1 MRVKSSLLI
10 FKLAS
15 STCVLLIMLASWFM
29 YSHIDHTQNVELQL
43 NRLKLAAARLVGV
56 KNDYI
61 QERQPDFI
69 RAFEM
74 HYFQFEKEY
83 SELAQLLIN
92 EPKVMQQLST
102 IESYTAQ
109 LRQTLKRFEQYQIK
123 LGHEADQG
131 VYGLFRRNAHQLQGY
146 VQTVDEPML
155 ELKVLELRRAEKDFL
170 LRHDHAYIERHTAIY
185 DKLYARLQLDNPQ
198 AALLLKA
205 YRQGFLS
212 YSAVLTEIGLNS
224 KQGLRKQLDE
234 QKNNLTSKI
243 LGLSNTIILQDHDT
257 KQAWVLSL
265 LGMIIIICST
275 CFVLL
280 VVLHVKVSNKI
291 NVINEVL
298 DKVVEHENFKLR
310 TNLSDT
316 DELGQIG
323 THVDKL
329 LEYLDGLLARLSSAQ
344 KRLLEDAEVA
354 SFSNVIHRFTQE
366 LNTPLGEVKSG
377 KGDMAELIAI
387 MKSNLSDGL
396 DENASITEMISHL
409 ESTLDII
416 ESNLTVSEQLIEEFN
431 LISSNQHLDVLTYF
445 NLLEQI
451 EYVFRGKDSLLP
463 ADEYDITFDISDKLS
478 INSYPSAIN
487 QIISLCIHNSIKHGK
502 IANQKL
508 HIIVSAMVVN
518 DFVHIYFKDDG
529 VGIDKEIL
537 PVIFEPFITS
547 KRHSGGTG
555 LGMSIIHNLVTKK
568 LKGEVKMQSPAHGGA
583 CLHII
588 LSETEFSLNQTSD
601 FNSEQIDS

>member
-10 FKLAS
+10 FKVAS
-15 STCVLLIMLASWFM
+15 GTCVFLIMLASWLM
-29 YSHIDHTQNVELQL
+29 YSHIDHTQQVELQL

-61 QERQPDFI
+61 QEKQPEFI
-69 RAFEM
+69 ESFDK

-83 SELAQLLIN
+83 GELAQLLLD
-92 EPKVMQQLST
+92 EPKVMLQLSM
-102 IESYTAQ
+102 IESNTAQ
-109 LRQTLKRFEQYQIK
+109 LRQTLKRFEQFQIK
-123 LGHEADQG
+123 LGHEADEG
-131 VYGLFRRNAHQLQGY
+131 VYGLFRRHAHQLQSY
-146 VQTVDEPML
+146 VQTAEQPML

-170 LRHDHAYIERHTAIY
+170 LRHDHAYIERHTGIY
-185 DKLYARLQLDNPQ
+185 EKLYQKLQSENPQ
-198 AALLLKA
+198 AALQLKA

-234 QKNNLTSKI
+234 QKNDLTTEI

-265 LGMIIIICST
+265 LGMIILICSV

-280 VVLHVKVSNKI
+280 MILHARVSKKI
-291 NVINEVL
+291 NVINDVL

-310 TNLSDT
+310 TNLNNT

-329 LEYLDGLLARLSSAQ
+329 LEYLDGLLVRLSSAQ
-344 KRLLEDAEVA
+344 KRLLEDTEVA

-387 MKSNLSDGL
+387 MKNNLRDGL
-396 DENASITEMISHL
+396 DESASITEMISHL

-416 ESNLTVSEQLIEEFN
+416 ESNLTVSEQLIEEFK
-431 LISSNQHLDVLTYF
+431 LISANQHLDILTYF
-445 NLLEQI
+445 NLLDQV
-451 EYVFRGKDSLLP
+451 EYAFRSNDGLLS
-463 ADEYDITFDISDKLS
+463 AEDYDITFDISEGLF

-487 QIISLCIHNSIKHGK
+487 QIINLCIHNSIKHGK

-508 HIIVSAMVVN
+508 HIVVSAMVVN

-529 VGIDKEIL
+529 MGIDKEIL

-555 LGMSIIHNLVTKK
+555 LGMSIIYNLVTQK

-588 LSETEFSLNQTSD
+588 LSETEFSQKQLSD
-601 FNSEQIDS
+601 VS

>member
-1 MRVKSSLLI
+1 
-10 FKLAS
+10 
-15 STCVLLIMLASWFM
+15 MLASWLM
-29 YSHIDHTQNVELQL
+29 YSHIDHTQQVELQL

-61 QERQPDFI
+61 QERQPEFI
-69 RAFEM
+69 KSFDM
-74 HYFQFEKEY
+74 YYFQFEKEY
-83 SELAQLLIN
+83 SELAQLLFN
-92 EPKVMQQLST
+92 EPKVMQQLSA
-102 IESYTAQ
+102 IEANTAQ
-109 LRQTLKRFEQYQIK
+109 LRQTLKRFEQFQIK
-123 LGHEADQG
+123 LGHEADEG
-131 VYGLFRRNAHQLQGY
+131 VYGLFRRHAHQLQSY
-146 VQTVDEPML
+146 VQTAEQPML

-185 DKLYARLQLDNPQ
+185 EKLYKTLQSDNSQ

-224 KQGLRKQLDE
+224 RLGLRKQLDE
-234 QKNNLTSKI
+234 QKNALTTKI
-243 LGLSNTIILQDHDT
+243 LGLSNTIILQGHDT
-257 KQAWVLSL
+257 KQAWVLTL
-265 LGMIIIICST
+265 LGMIIVICSV

-280 VVLHVKVSNKI
+280 MILHKRVSEKI
-291 NVINEVL
+291 NVINDVL

-310 TNLSDT
+310 TNLNNT

-329 LEYLDGLLARLSSAQ
+329 LEYLDGLLVRLSSAQ

-354 SFSNVIHRFTQE
+354 SFSNVINRFAQE
-366 LNTPLGEVKSG
+366 LNAPLGEVKSG

-387 MKSNLSDGL
+387 LKSNLRDEL
-396 DENASITEMISHL
+396 DESASISEMINHL

-416 ESNLTVSEQLIEEFN
+416 ESNLTVSEQLIEEFK
-431 LISSNQHLDVLTYF
+431 LISSNQHFDELSYF
-445 NLLEQI
+445 NLLDQVEQA
-451 EYVFRGKDSLLP
+451 FRSNDGLLP
-463 ADEYDITFDISDKLS
+463 ADDYDITFDISEGLF

-487 QIISLCIHNSIKHGK
+487 QIINLCIHNSIKHGK

-508 HIIVSAMVVN
+508 HIVVSAMVVN

-529 VGIDKEIL
+529 MGIDKEIL

-555 LGMSIIHNLVTKK
+555 LGMSIIYNLVTQK

-588 LSETEFSLNQTSD
+588 LSETEFSQKQLSD
-601 FNSEQIDS
+601 MSSEEMD

>member
-1 MRVKSSLLI
+1 MRVQSSLLI
-10 FKLAS
+10 FKVAS
-15 STCVLLIMLASWFM
+15 STCVFLIMLASWLM
-29 YSHIDHTQNVELQL
+29 YSHIAHTQRVELQL

-61 QERQPDFI
+61 QERQPEFI
-69 RAFEM
+69 ESFDK

-83 SELAQLLIN
+83 GELAQLLLD
-92 EPKVMQQLST
+92 EPKVMLQLSA
-102 IESYTAQ
+102 IESNTAL
-109 LRQTLKRFEQYQIK
+109 LRQTLKRFEQFQIK
-123 LGHEADQG
+123 LGHEADEG
-131 VYGLFRRNAHQLQGY
+131 VYGLFRSHAHQLQSY
-146 VQTVDEPML
+146 VQTAEQPML
-155 ELKVLELRRAEKDFL
+155 ELEVLELRRAEKDFL
-170 LRHDHAYIERHTAIY
+170 LRHDHAYIERHTGIY
-185 DKLYARLQLDNPQ
+185 EKLYQKLQSENPQ

-212 YSAVLTEIGLNS
+212 YSAVLTEIGFNS

-234 QKNNLTSKI
+234 QKNALTTKI
-243 LGLSNTIILQDHDT
+243 LGLSNSIILQDHDT

-265 LGMIIIICST
+265 LGTIILICSV

-280 VVLHVKVSNKI
+280 MILHARVSKKI
-291 NVINEVL
+291 NVINDVL

-310 TNLSDT
+310 TNLNNT

-329 LEYLDGLLARLSSAQ
+329 LEYLDSLLVRLSSAQ
-344 KRLLEDAEVA
+344 KRLLEGAEVA
-354 SFSNVIHRFTQE
+354 SFSNIIHRFTQE

-387 MKSNLSDGL
+387 MKSNLRDGL

-416 ESNLTVSEQLIEEFN
+416 ESNLTVSEQLVEEFK
-431 LISSNQHLDVLTYF
+431 LISANQHLDVLTYF
-445 NLLEQI
+445 NLLDQVEHA
-451 EYVFRGKDSLLP
+451 FRINDGLLP
-463 ADEYDITFDISDKLS
+463 AGEYDITFDISEELF

-487 QIISLCIHNSIKHGK
+487 QIINLCIHNSIKHGK

-508 HIIVSAMVVN
+508 HIVVSAMVVN

-529 VGIDKEIL
+529 MGIDKEIL

-555 LGMSIIHNLVTKK
+555 LGMSIIHNLVTQK

-588 LSETEFSLNQTSD
+588 LSETEFSQKQLSD
-601 FNSEQIDS
+601 VGTEEMD

>member
-1 MRVKSSLLI
+1 MRVQSSLLI
-10 FKLAS
+10 FKVAS
-15 STCVLLIMLASWFM
+15 STCVFLIMLASWLM
-29 YSHIDHTQNVELQL
+29 YSHIDHTQQVELQL

-61 QERQPDFI
+61 QERQPEFI
-69 RAFEM
+69 KSFDM
-74 HYFQFEKEY
+74 YYFQFEKEY
-83 SELAQLLIN
+83 SELAQLLFN
-92 EPKVMQQLST
+92 EPKVMQQLSA
-102 IESYTAQ
+102 IETNTAQ
-109 LRQTLKRFEQYQIK
+109 LRQTLKRFEQFQIK
-123 LGHEADQG
+123 LGHEADEG
-131 VYGLFRRNAHQLQGY
+131 VYGLFRRHAHQLQSY
-146 VQTVDEPML
+146 VQTAEQPIL

-185 DKLYARLQLDNPQ
+185 EKLYETLQSDNSQ

-224 KQGLRKQLDE
+224 RLGLRKQLDE
-234 QKNNLTSKI
+234 QKNALTTKI

-257 KQAWVLSL
+257 KQAWVLTL
-265 LGMIIIICST
+265 LGMIIVICSV

-280 VVLHVKVSNKI
+280 MILHTRVSEKI
-291 NVINEVL
+291 NVISDVL

-310 TNLSDT
+310 TNLNNT

-329 LEYLDGLLARLSSAQ
+329 LEYLDGLLVRLSSAQ

-354 SFSNVIHRFTQE
+354 SFSNVINRFAQE
-366 LNTPLGEVKSG
+366 LNAPLGEVKSG

-387 MKSNLSDGL
+387 LKSNLRDEL
-396 DENASITEMISHL
+396 DESASISEMINHL

-416 ESNLTVSEQLIEEFN
+416 ESNLTVSEQLIEEFK
-431 LISSNQHLDVLTYF
+431 LISSNQYFDELSYF
-445 NLLEQI
+445 NLLDQVEQA
-451 EYVFRGKDSLLP
+451 FRSNDGLLP
-463 ADEYDITFDISDKLS
+463 ADDYDITFDISEGLF

-487 QIISLCIHNSIKHGK
+487 QIINLCIHNSIKHGK

-508 HIIVSAMVVN
+508 HIVVSAMVVN

-529 VGIDKEIL
+529 MGIDKEIL

-555 LGMSIIHNLVTKK
+555 LGMSIIYNLVTQK

-588 LSETEFSLNQTSD
+588 LSETEFSQKQLSD
-601 FNSEQIDS
+601 MSSEEMD

>member
-1 MRVKSSLLI
+1 MRVQSSLLI
-10 FKLAS
+10 FKVAS
-15 STCVLLIMLASWFM
+15 STCVFLIMLASWLM
-29 YSHIDHTQNVELQL
+29 YSHIDHTQQVELQL

-61 QERQPDFI
+61 QERQPEFI
-69 RAFEM
+69 ESFDM

-83 SELAQLLIN
+83 GELAQLLLD
-92 EPKVMQQLST
+92 EPKVMLQLSA
-102 IESYTAQ
+102 IESNTAL
-109 LRQTLKRFEQYQIK
+109 LRQTLKRFEQFQIK
-123 LGHEADQG
+123 LGHEADEG
-131 VYGLFRRNAHQLQGY
+131 VYGLFRRHAHQLQSY
-146 VQTVDEPML
+146 VQTAEQPML

-170 LRHDHAYIERHTAIY
+170 LRHDHAYIERHTGIY
-185 DKLYARLQLDNPQ
+185 EKLYQKLQSENSQ

-234 QKNNLTSKI
+234 QKNALTTKI

-265 LGMIIIICST
+265 LGMIILICSV

-280 VVLHVKVSNKI
+280 MILHARVSKKI
-291 NVINEVL
+291 NVINDVL

-310 TNLSDT
+310 TNLNNT

-329 LEYLDGLLARLSSAQ
+329 LEYLDSLLVRLSSAQ

-387 MKSNLSDGL
+387 MKSNLRDGL

-416 ESNLTVSEQLIEEFN
+416 ESNLTVSEQLIEEFK
-431 LISSNQHLDVLTYF
+431 LISANQHLDVLTYF
-445 NLLEQI
+445 NLLDQVEHA
-451 EYVFRGKDSLLP
+451 FRINDGLLP
-463 ADEYDITFDISDKLS
+463 ADDYDITFDISEGLF

-487 QIISLCIHNSIKHGK
+487 QIINLCIHNSIKHGK

-508 HIIVSAMVVN
+508 HIVVSAMVVN

-529 VGIDKEIL
+529 MGIDKEIL

-555 LGMSIIHNLVTKK
+555 LGMSIIHNLVTQK

-588 LSETEFSLNQTSD
+588 LSETEFSQKQLSD
-601 FNSEQIDS
+601 VGSEEMD

>member
-1 MRVKSSLLI
+1 MRVQSSLLI
-10 FKLAS
+10 FKVAS
-15 STCVLLIMLASWFM
+15 STCVFLIMLASWLM
-29 YSHIDHTQNVELQL
+29 YSHIDHTQQVELQL

-61 QERQPDFI
+61 QERQPEFI
-69 RAFEM
+69 ESFDM

-83 SELAQLLIN
+83 GELAQLLLD
-92 EPKVMQQLST
+92 EPKVMQQLSA
-102 IESYTAQ
+102 IESNTAQ
-109 LRQTLKRFEQYQIK
+109 LRQTLKRFEQFQIK
-123 LGHEADQG
+123 LGHEADEG
-131 VYGLFRRNAHQLQGY
+131 VYGLFRRHAHQLQSY
-146 VQTVDEPML
+146 VQTAEQPML

-170 LRHDHAYIERHTAIY
+170 LRHDHAYIERHTGIY
-185 DKLYARLQLDNPQ
+185 EKLYQKLQSENPQ

-234 QKNNLTSKI
+234 QKNALTTRI

-265 LGMIIIICST
+265 LGMIILICSV

-280 VVLHVKVSNKI
+280 MILHARVSKKI
-291 NVINEVL
+291 NVINDVL

-310 TNLSDT
+310 TDLNNT

-329 LEYLDGLLARLSSAQ
+329 LEYLDGLLVRLSSAQ

-354 SFSNVIHRFTQE
+354 SFSNVINRFAQE
-366 LNTPLGEVKSG
+366 LNAPLGEVKSG

-387 MKSNLSDGL
+387 LKSNLRDEL
-396 DENASITEMISHL
+396 DESTSISEMINHL

-416 ESNLTVSEQLIEEFN
+416 ESNLKVSEQLIEEFK
-431 LISSNQHLDVLTYF
+431 LISSNQHFDDLSYF
-445 NLLEQI
+445 NLLDQVEQA
-451 EYVFRGKDSLLP
+451 FRSNDGLLP
-463 ADEYDITFDISDKLS
+463 ADDYDITFDISEGLF
-478 INSYPSAIN
+478 INSYPAAIN
-487 QIISLCIHNSIKHGK
+487 QIINLCIHNSIKHGK

-508 HIIVSAMVVN
+508 HIVVSAMVVN

-529 VGIDKEIL
+529 MGIDKEIL

-547 KRHSGGTG
+547 KRQSGGTG
-555 LGMSIIHNLVTKK
+555 LGMSIIYNLVTQK

-588 LSETEFSLNQTSD
+588 LSETEFSQKQLSD
-601 FNSEQIDS
+601 VSSDEMD